1 MPYPNL
7 QTKIIKTRKRVAR
20 GCGSGT
26 GGTSGRGNKGQNSR
40 SGKKHR
46 AFFEGGNIPLFR
58 RLPKA
63 GGFKRYW
70 AKNADIVN
78 IQDLSVFE
86 EKDIVNLT
94 NLKEKK
100 LISTRALSF
109 KILSKGELDKKLTIA
124 TDLFSAQAKAK
135 LEKAGCKF
143 ITPELP
149 QTKADK
155 VIEKE
160 IKKEEK

>member
-1 MPYPNL
+1 MPYPKL
-7 QTKIIKTRKRVAR
+7 QSKIIKSRKRVAR

-63 GGFKRYW
+63 GGFNRYW
-70 AKNADIVN
+70 AKKPDAVN
-78 IQDLSVFE
+78 IQDLLVFE

-94 NLKEKK
+94 SLKERK

-124 TDLFSAQAKAK
+124 TDLFSAQAKVK

-149 QTKADK
+149 KTKAEE
-155 VIEKE
+155 VVEKE
-160 IKKEEK
+160 IKTKE